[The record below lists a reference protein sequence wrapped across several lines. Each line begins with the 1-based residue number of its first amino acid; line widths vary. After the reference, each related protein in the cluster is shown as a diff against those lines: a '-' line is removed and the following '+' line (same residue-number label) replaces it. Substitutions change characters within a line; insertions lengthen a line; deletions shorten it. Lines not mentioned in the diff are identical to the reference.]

1 MQPSAKPRWPN
12 SQAESLHQTQCDSE
26 ASMSVS
32 HIQLDL
38 FQKSSS
44 VKVKGILEGRSWPD
58 HERFPVNRAK
68 SRVQSV
74 LWNDI
79 VASENPLLVAGYAS
93 IGQMIELLAAW
104 GERDRD
110 GTVRITL
117 GAEPFQ
123 TNRVSFRSDD
133 REFTD
138 EAIHFWLEEQSISIL
153 HSAKILS
160 VLHLV
165 EHGKVSVRFVHGG
178 ERLHAKIYVGVDAG
192 MVGSSNFTFNGL
204 VQQLEANARFERTR
218 DGRRYRELAEIAENY
233 WSAGDDWTE
242 AFRSLLN
249 ELLQVVSWREALA
262 RSCAELLT
270 GTWAERYLAETNDSS
285 NELWPSQRAGIAEA
299 LWVMENVG
307 SVLVADATGSGK
319 TRMGAHLVRAA
330 RDRLWSTG
338 RVRRDVT
345 VLVGPPAVMPTWEKE
360 ALGIGLTIKT
370 ISHGKLSY
378 EANQSRTIE
387 QDAVRGAQILAIDE
401 AHNFLNASSNRTRQV
416 RDSLADNVLLFTATP
431 ISRGASDL
439 LDLVGLLGP
448 DNFDDT
454 TMSVLKRLERRRK
467 TDALI
472 SPEELAGL
480 RSEIQRFTVRRTKSQ
495 INEMVELDPERYRDP
510 ESQRIARFP
519 EHLPFRYETGETAED
534 ETAAQR
540 IRAIAEEVEGLSQI
554 ERQIEVPEGLRRV
567 YTDEQWLQFR
577 TRSAA
582 GLARHHVYEAL
593 RSSRAALAEHL
604 VGTVNAVERY
614 QLDERFKMSPSGNI
628 VENLSLLAEMG
639 PPQIKLECEIDDWLT
654 DPALWRTRCLEE
666 RSRYL
671 AIDAEVDRISDA
683 RELAKVRLLLRQ
695 FKTHGLVLAFD
706 RHPITLE
713 VLRRALVERGVNT
726 DEVLV
731 GASSQPQRKKIM
743 NRFGPH
749 GTGNGIALCSDAM
762 NEGLNLQRASCIV
775 HLDLPTTLRVAEQ
788 RVGRIDRMN
797 TRHDQIES
805 WWPDDGPAF
814 ATRGYEKLVQR
825 VRDSGALLG
834 SNLVLPESQTN
845 LEDATIVTAQAQ
857 IDELVSQKTP
867 EPWDGIYDALSPV
880 RDMVH
885 GAAALVDPTTYREYS
900 GTKSR
905 VMSWVSPVD
914 ANHPWGFFA
923 VTAVAHGAPRWMLVE
938 HGACLTDLDAIALR
952 LRELLAEDPP
962 SRQLD
967 ESSVD
972 ELKNLIA
979 VASTAERRLLPRRM
993 LRALDQMSVMLK
1005 HWAQRARARGD
1016 ESEATNWL
1024 ELERLASHPDS
1035 GPDPYR
1041 VAECWLGL
1049 VNPVKERF
1057 RNENRGGR
1065 YVLLRDID
1073 PLLKAQPFGWEQV
1086 ASAFQGLPIAD
1097 PLEKRV
1103 SACILG
1109 IPR

>member
-1 MQPSAKPRWPN
+1 MGEVENPR
-12 SQAESLHQTQCDSE
+12 SDRFGRDE
-26 ASMSVS
+26 VS
-32 HIQLDL
+32 TSDAHLQLDL
-38 FQKSSS
+38 FQKSTSL
-44 VKVKGILEGRSWPD
+44 KVKGVLEGRSWPD
-58 HERFPVNRAK
+58 QDRFPVNLGK
-68 SRVQSV
+68 KRVQRV
-74 LWNDI
+74 LWND
-79 VASENPLLVAGYAS
+79 VVSSNDPLLVAGYAS
-93 IGQMIELLAAW
+93 IGQMIEVVAAW

-110 GTVRITL
+110 GKVRIAL

-138 EAIHFWLEEQSISIL
+138 EATHFWLEEQAISIF

-160 VLHLV
+160 VVQLIEDDKLR
-165 EHGKVSVRFVHGG
+165 VRFIHGSD
-178 ERLHAKIYVGVDAG
+178 RLHAKIYIGSDAG
-192 MVGSSNFTFNGL
+192 TVGSSNFTFNGL

-218 DGRRYRELAEIAENY
+218 ESRRYRDLTEIAENY
-233 WSAGDDWTE
+233 WNAGDDWTE
-242 AFRSLLN
+242 AFRTLLN
-249 ELLQVVSWREALA
+249 GLLQVVSWREALA
-262 RSCAELLT
+262 RACAELLT
-270 GTWAERYLAETNDSS
+270 GTWADRYLAATIDATH
-285 NELWPSQRAGIAEA
+285 ELWPSQRAGIAEA

-345 VLVGPPAVMPTWEKE
+345 VLVGPPAVVPTWEKE

-378 EANQSRTIE
+378 EANQSCGIE

-401 AHNFLNASSNRTRQV
+401 AHNFLNGSSNRTRQV

-454 TMSVLKRLERRRK
+454 TLSVLKRLERRRK
-467 TDALI
+467 TNPLI
-472 SPEELAGL
+472 SPEELVGL
-480 RSEIQRFTVRRTKSQ
+480 RKEIQRFTVRRTKSQ
-495 INEMVELDPERYRDP
+495 INEMVELDPDRYRDP

-519 EHLPFRYETGETAED
+519 EHRPSRYETGETATD
-534 ETAAQR
+534 EMAAHR
-540 IRAIAEEVEGLSQI
+540 IRAIAESIEGLAQI
-554 ERQIEVPEGLRRV
+554 ERRIAVPDGLRRI
-567 YTDEQWLQFR
+567 YTDAQWLQFR

-593 RSSRAALAEHL
+593 RSSRAALTEHL
-604 VGTVNAVERY
+604 VGTASAVERY
-614 QLDERFKMSPSGNI
+614 QLDARFKMSTSGNMI
-628 VENLSLLAEMG
+628 ESLSSLAEAG
-639 PPQIKLECEIDDWLT
+639 PPEIKLECELDDWLT
-654 DPALWRTRCLEE
+654 DPALWQKRCLDE

-671 AIDAEVDRISDA
+671 AIEAEVDQISDA
-683 RELAKVRLLLRQ
+683 RELAKVHLLLRQ
-695 FKTHGLVLAFD
+695 FKKHGLVLAFD

-713 VLRRALVERGVNT
+713 VLRRALIESGLDS

-731 GASSQPQRKKIM
+731 GASSKQQRKKIM
-743 NRFGPH
+743 NRFGPE
-749 GTGNGIALCSDAM
+749 GVGNGIAVCSDAM

-814 ATRGYEKLVQR
+814 ATRAYEKLVQR
-825 VRDSGALLG
+825 VRDSGELLG

-845 LEDATIVTAQAQ
+845 LDDATIITAQSQ

-867 EPWDGIYDALSPV
+867 EPWDGIHDALSPV
-880 RDMVH
+880 RDMVQ
-885 GAAALVDPTTYREYS
+885 GATALVDPTTYREYS

-905 VMSWVSPVD
+905 VVSWVSPVE
-914 ANHPWGFFA
+914 ASHPWGFFA

-938 HGACLTDLDAIALR
+938 HGTCLTDLDEIALR

-962 SRQLD
+962 SRKLD
-967 ESSVD
+967 ESGVD
-972 ELKNLIA
+972 ELKTLVE
-979 VASTAERRLLPRRM
+979 VASIAERRLLPRRM
-993 LRALDQMSVMLK
+993 LRALDQMSVILK
-1005 HWAQRARARGD
+1005 DWANRARARGD
-1016 ESEATNWL
+1016 EGGATDWL
-1024 ELERLASHPDS
+1024 ELERLTSHS
-1035 GPDPYR
+1035 EHGPDPYR
-1041 VAECWLGL
+1041 VAECWLTL

-1057 RNENRGGR
+1057 RNENRSGR

-1073 PLLKAQPFGWEQV
+1073 PLLRQDPLGWEQV
-1086 ASAFQGLPIAD
+1086 ATAFQGLPIAD

-1109 IPR
+1109 IPG